1 MKWERAKRMNL
12 RILQW
17 NTDGIG
23 NKGIELEECMIRM
36 NVDVAVIQESKLGAN
51 RRTPMF
57 VGYVVVRREK

>member
-23 NKGIELEECMIRM
+23 NKGSELEECMIRM
-36 NVDVAVIQESKLGAN
+36 NVDVAVIK
-51 RRTPMF
+51 
-57 VGYVVVRREK
+57 